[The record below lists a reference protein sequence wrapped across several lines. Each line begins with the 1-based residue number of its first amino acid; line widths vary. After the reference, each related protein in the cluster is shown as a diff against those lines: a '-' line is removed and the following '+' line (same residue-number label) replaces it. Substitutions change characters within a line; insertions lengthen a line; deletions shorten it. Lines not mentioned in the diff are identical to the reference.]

1 MTIKYNQ
8 STFHFCPIKGRKKI
22 VVGNDLNFLVN
33 VIAKDYFRSAF
44 DWTKIYGKEYAPLHF
59 QYRFDS
65 PTQYDISYI
74 SSLLAW
80 FFSAESKRA
89 EFLGYAEDRKIIKKT
104 TFIAL
109 GINWRTFK

>member
-1 MTIKYNQ
+1 MTMKYNQ
-8 STFHFCPIKGRKKI
+8 STFHFCPNKGRKKI

-59 QYRFDS
+59 NTVLIPLLS
-65 PTQYDISYI
+65 MI

-80 FFSAESKRA
+80 NFSAEIKRA
-89 EFLGYAEDRKIIKKT
+89 EFLGYAEDRKIIKTNFYCFRNKLKDIQIT
-104 TFIAL
+104 Q
-109 GINWRTFK
+109 